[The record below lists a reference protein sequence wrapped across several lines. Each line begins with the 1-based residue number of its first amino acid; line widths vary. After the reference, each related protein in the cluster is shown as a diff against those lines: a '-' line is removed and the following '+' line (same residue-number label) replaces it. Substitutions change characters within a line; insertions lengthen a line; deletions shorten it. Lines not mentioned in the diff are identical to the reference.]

1 MRTGRRRLLTLFIM
15 TILLASNV
23 TFARDVRGIWFVQEE
38 SAIEI
43 YDCGAAT
50 LCGRVVWLI
59 RPKNDDF
66 NPDPARRGRSVCRID
81 VMWGLQQLGPG
92 HWDHG
97 TIYDPRSGKRY
108 KLMLRLDE
116 TGALTARAYRFI
128 RRLGQDLVLR
138 RAEPKD
144 IGRSC

>member
-1 MRTGRRRLLTLFIM
+1 MCTNHKVLSALFLITM
-15 TILLASNV
+15 LLASNMV
-23 TFARDVRGIWFVQEE
+23 FARDVRGIWFVQEE

-50 LCGRVVWLI
+50 LCGRAVWLI
-59 RPKNDDF
+59 RPKNDEF
-66 NPDPARRGRSVCRID
+66 NPDPARRGRSVCHID
-81 VMWGLQQLGPG
+81 VMWGLRQLGPG

-108 KLMLRLDE
+108 DLMLHLDE

-128 RRLGQDLVLR
+128 RWFGQDLVLH

-144 IGRSC
+144 VGRRC